1 MTIAVFLPN
10 WIGDVA
16 MATPALRALRNHF
29 VGYRLVG
36 VLRPHLVGLLGGNP
50 WFDELWTCDSRWNG
64 GAGGRWDLVRRM
76 RREPCDRAILLPN
89 SFQTALL
96 AWLGGAR
103 QRIGYARSGRS
114 LLLTKRLR
122 PEQGPRRQDLTPMVD
137 YYLKVAQAVGCLGQ
151 SQRLEL
157 HTTPSEEQVASEAF
171 ARLGLRRDGRIV
183 VLNGGAAYG
192 SAKTWPASHMAQLA
206 QRIVDHLDHDVLVYC
221 GPNEQDTATD
231 IVNQAGRLRVFS
243 MADLPIGLGLAK
255 AYLARARLVVS
266 TDSGPRHVAAAMGR
280 PLVTLLG
287 PTPREVIANPT
298 VRDVILRQDLGCM
311 PCRQRTCPLQHHR
324 CMIELSV
331 DMVFAA
337 VIQSLSGEG
346 GRSAKCA

>member
-29 VGYRLVG
+29 SADRLIV
-36 VLRPHLVGLLGGNP
+36 VMRPHLVGLLGGTP
-50 WFDELWTCDSRWNG
+50 WIDDIWPCDSRWNG
-64 GAGGRWDLVRRM
+64 GQGGRWDLVRRM
-76 RREPCDRAILLPN
+76 RRERCDLAILLPN
-89 SFQTALL
+89 SFQTAVL

-103 QRIGYARSGRS
+103 QRVGYARAGRS
-114 LLLTKRLR
+114 LLLTRKLR
-122 PEQGPRRQDLTPMVD
+122 PDQGPRRQDLTPMVD
-137 YYLKVAQAVGCLGQ
+137 YYLRLAQSVGCLAQ
-151 SQRLEL
+151 SRRLEL
-157 HTTPSEEQVASEAF
+157 HTTPADEQVASAAF

-192 SAKTWPASHMAQLA
+192 SAKTWPAKHMAQLA

-221 GPNEQDTATD
+221 GPNEHDTATD
-231 IVNQAGRLRVFS
+231 IVSQAGRDRVFS
-243 MADLPIGLGLAK
+243 MSDLPIGLGLAK

-287 PTPREVIANPT
+287 PTPCEVIANPT
-298 VRDVILRQDLGCM
+298 VRDIILKQDLDCM

-337 VIQSLSGEG
+337 VVQSLRGEG
-346 GRSAKCA
+346 CCSAKCA